1 MAKINCCTELPPPSS
16 KRKNSVRKCI
26 FYFYDLF
33 NEALTSPHYM
43 ASKDK
48 MNDELEGAWKE
59 TVVTHLSVLS
69 QHLVGE
75 TEENHGDAPG

>member
-16 KRKNSVRKCI
+16 KRKNSVGKCI
-26 FYFYDLF
+26 FYFYGLF

-48 MNDELEGAWKE
+48 MNEELEAG
-59 TVVTHLSVLS
+59 VTHLSVLL
-69 QHLVGE
+69 QHLLGE